1 MSGWCKLP
9 SCTKFFSYYP
19 QTSTTFFQ
27 SGAAF
32 FLRAAF
38 KGNFSSISGVLSRA
52 AFIQINT
59 VCHGAVFS
67 FVHGPKVST
76 K

>member
-1 MSGWCKLP
+1 MSGWCKLR
-9 SCTKFFSYYP
+9 SCTKFFLIILKQAPHSFN
-19 QTSTTFFQ
+19 QVQ
-27 SGAAF
+27 LF

-38 KGNFSSISGVLSRA
+38 KGNFSSISGVLSRE

-59 VCHGAVFS
+59 VCHGAFIS